1 MRRIIGILTLL
12 FIIALTGCMK
22 GSADSSKDVK
32 AQSVQPSA
40 TPIVQPSPQ
49 PTAANDQVKQQTNI
63 EYAFSQA
70 HQHPEKMLIDVI
82 NSAKESLDI
91 AIYSLTHPDIVKA
104 IKDAKKRGV
113 AVRIISDKSQSTGK
127 TQDEAL
133 KLLGSAGIQ
142 MKVNKHNG
150 LMHLKVTIADKKVV
164 TTGSYN
170 YSQSA
175 STSND
180 EVLMVIHDEAAAKSF
195 SDQFDRMWNDTKS
208 FETIHKKIAQ

>member
-1 MRRIIGILTLL
+1 
-12 FIIALTGCMK
+12 MK
-22 GSADSSKDVK
+22 GSIDSSKNVT
-32 AQSVQPSA
+32 A
-40 TPIVQPSPQ
+40 PIVQPSTIPIVQSSPQ
-49 PTAANDQVKQQTNI
+49 PTAANDQANQHTNI

-113 AVRIISDKSQSTGK
+113 AVRIISDKIQSTGK

-133 KLLGSAGIQ
+133 KLLGSAGIP
-142 MKVNKHNG
+142 MKINKHNG

-170 YSQSA
+170 YSQAA
-175 STSND
+175 SISND
-180 EVLMVIHDEAAAKSF
+180 DVLIVINDEAAAKSF
-195 SDQFDRMWNDTKS
+195 SDQFDRMWNDIKD
-208 FETIHKKIAQ
+208 FETLQKKMAQ